1 MRFVPPLVCT
11 GESSIWPNR
20 GRNAGARKCGHARV
34 TARESSAKDFRV
46 ALGANLARTG
56 FGVFRCSAGAWRDGT
71 VVRRADQ
78 RAADTTGPYGGRR
91 FVAGSERTRRL
102 AKGEQ
107 VRADV
112 RRNPQ
117 KEP

>member
-1 MRFVPPLVCT
+1 MRFVPPLVCR
-11 GESSIWPNR
+11 GESCVWPNR

-34 TARESSAKDFRV
+34 TARESSAKDLRV

-56 FGVFRCSAGAWRDGT
+56 FAVFRCRAGGWRDGT
-71 VVRRADQ
+71 AVRCADQ
-78 RAADTTGPYGGRR
+78 RAADKTGPYGWRR

-102 AKGEQ
+102 AKGDRF
-107 VRADV
+107 RADV